1 MNEISCLCFIAVF
14 FINFDVCTSQACGGD
29 ISVRNLDRRNPRGF
43 QRLFSPDYM
52 RSAQYASNLVCV
64 WTFHFGPTDR
74 INFRF
79 RDFKLEGDGKTC
91 DKDFVKILFSNKEEE
106 DTYCG
111 LQTPGP
117 AYGSGPVKMTFKTD
131 EKNNFRGFFIM
142 YQVMRNVLPT
152 PDACRSNPC
161 KNGGK
166 CNNVRYGYGYKCTCL
181 AEYTGKD
188 CEIKIEKPE
197 PKAEPCESNPCQNEA
212 TCTNDGDNY
221 RCQCVEGW
229 EGTNCEQ
236 DIDECSSNP
245 CQNGGSCENLLNKFK
260 CNCLGGWEGDTCDKK
275 IDVNECESDP
285 CLNGG
290 SCVDGEDKF
299 TCQCTAGWTG
309 VTCDTDIDDC
319 SPNPCKNGGE
329 CTDGLNTFTCNCKAG
344 WTGDSCDTNIDECA
358 SNPCMNGGVCTDE
371 VNKFS
376 CECESGWSGEVCSTN
391 IDECASN
398 PCKNDG
404 ECTDEVN
411 KFICNCKPGW
421 SGEICSTNIDDCSP
435 NPCKNGGACKD
446 KLNDFECSCKSPWSG
461 KTCDKKEESVPTP
474 KPTPKPKPEKKKYC
488 VPNPCRNGGSCTEKK
503 EDFECKCDDGW
514 EGKTCESKVKE
525 PEKQDFDPNDP
536 CSSAP
541 CLNEAECVDMGDGTV
556 FCICQDG
563 FSGDFCEEGENVC
576 IPNPCKNAGTC
587 IAWHE
592 SYTCTCAAG
601 WTGENCD
608 KDVNECASNPCS
620 EDLECIDKVNSYLCR
635 KECNP
640 GFTGDDCEID
650 INECD
655 SAPCKNGGKCIDE
668 ENKFLCKCDTGF
680 SGLFCEIS
688 NPCEGDP
695 CKNGGTCHKSS
706 SLKANST
713 GFICACNLGWSGDT
727 CQEVVLK
734 GCRNPDDSSKGLVP
748 FGVSLEFYCG
758 KGFVLTGPNIIT
770 CQESGEFT
778 HVVPECISDT
788 TDPSAA
794 NQSAMQA
801 IKSPMV
807 LSMVVAAGVIFIL
820 IGVFLLYI
828 FFFAPWNSPRREATE

>member
-329 CTDGLNTFTCNCKAG
+329 CTDGPNTFTCNCKAG
-344 WTGDSCDTNIDECA
+344 WTGDSCD
-358 SNPCMNGGVCTDE
+358 
-371 VNKFS
+371 
-376 CECESGWSGEVCSTN
+376 
-391 IDECASN
+391 
-398 PCKNDG
+398 
-404 ECTDEVN
+404 
-411 KFICNCKPGW
+411 
-421 SGEICSTNIDDCSP
+421 TNIDDCSP

-461 KTCDKKEESVPTP
+461 KTCDKKEESAPTP

-503 EDFECKCDDGW
+503 EDFKCKCDDGW

-525 PEKQDFDPNDP
+525 PEKQ
-536 CSSAP
+536 
-541 CLNEAECVDMGDGTV
+541 
-556 FCICQDG
+556 
-563 FSGDFCEEGENVC
+563 
-576 IPNPCKNAGTC
+576 
-587 IAWHE
+587 
-592 SYTCTCAAG
+592 
-601 WTGENCD
+601 
-608 KDVNECASNPCS
+608 DVNECASNPCS

-807 LSMVVAAGVIFIL
+807 FSMVVAAGVIFIL